1 MPIDVRLPFEGSDPG
16 DAATQGSDPV
26 DDSTQGFESS
36 RHRGL
41 TPLDS
46 RIDARDRDGRARAVD
61 PRFNV
66 ALEASAGTGKTRIL
80 VERYVNLL
88 KAGVDPAEILALT
101 FTRKAA
107 TEMRDRIVARLREAG
122 STGEITPARWRQL
135 RDRTADVAI
144 STIDAFCLSLL
155 REFPLEADLDPG
167 FSVADETEVP
177 RLVDESL
184 DRALRICRGLARDD
198 EHVALVFAQLG
209 DRRARRGLAVLLNH
223 RIAAP
228 ATLGRY
234 LAAGPRDLTID
245 IAANRGASGLLAV
258 FDAMR
263 GGLDRF
269 IDTGPLEPAFQ
280 VLAGCLTAVQHVVD
294 AKAPLDAV
302 VVHNAFAAA
311 REHFLTQDGQAR
323 KTCPYKKEAFASAID
338 WQTHRDLVVGHA
350 PALLEAHLAYRRDL
364 NVLVARGVWR
374 MYRVAESEYRRTLDA
389 HAVLD
394 FPDLLL
400 RARDLLGQ
408 MEEFARSRYRL
419 ESRYHHVLV
428 DEFQDTSRA
437 QWDLISLLT
446 ATWGEGAGLAHA
458 GSLQP
463 SIFIVG
469 DRKQSIYAFR
479 DADVSILREASRHM
493 EMLRPAGPERD
504 VRRSISR
511 SFRSTHSLLAF
522 VNDLCHDLDK
532 ASSRRDAFVY
542 DEEDRF
548 PVDSADTADAAAV
561 GLLVGDT
568 PEECAESTAVEIA
581 RLIDEGTL
589 VRDRDTGLPR
599 AVRPSDI
606 AVLFRARDSHR
617 EFEDALERRGLP
629 SYVYKGLGFFDT
641 DEIKDVRALLSYLAN
656 PRSALAAAAWLRSRF
671 VRISDEGLRRLG
683 PSLTDALLAE
693 RPPSAVA
700 SLDSDDAQALMDAR
714 AAAQSWIPLVDR
726 LPPGELLDHVI
737 NESAYM
743 AETRGPRAGQARENL
758 KKIRAIVRRL
768 QNRGYTTLDRIVS
781 HLDRLALGDEA
792 NAVIDATNAVSLM
805 TVHAAKGLEF
815 PVVFVVNL
823 ARGTGTRRPP
833 IRVASSDAGE
843 EASVAVGDFQSSAD
857 EDQAAREREETKRLL
872 YVALTRA
879 RDRLYLSTALKDGLI
894 KPGRG
899 SLAEVLPL
907 SLQER
912 FNEAR
917 VAPSVSWSASSGA
930 VHVMRVC
937 PCVHRNP
944 GADDVGCESQDHAG
958 PKGPAYADSVDFEA
972 IPDSGVRRSSV
983 AAVVGDSIA
992 NDASSIGVSSSSRL
1006 IGTLVH
1012 RVLQR
1017 DGLRDD
1023 VSDEWII
1030 DRIASLHGAEA
1041 PEVGDQAAL
1050 YARAARSYRAFVA
1063 NTEVRALYQSG
1074 RALHEVPFS
1083 LDLDASGLPGA
1094 NEVSRGV
1101 VHGAIDCLIL
1111 AERSVTVLEFK
1122 TGASRPEHAAQ
1133 ADLYRRAA
1141 VALFPG
1147 IPVRACLVYGEPPH
1161 S

>member
-1 MPIDVRLPFEGSDPG
+1 M
-16 DAATQGSDPV
+16 
-26 DDSTQGFESS
+26 
-36 RHRGL
+36 
-41 TPLDS
+41 
-46 RIDARDRDGRARAVD
+46 
-61 PRFNV
+61 
-66 ALEASAGTGKTRIL
+66 
-80 VERYVNLL
+80 
-88 KAGVDPAEILALT
+88 
-101 FTRKAA
+101 
-107 TEMRDRIVARLREAG
+107 
-122 STGEITPARWRQL
+122 
-135 RDRTADVAI
+135 
-144 STIDAFCLSLL
+144 
-155 REFPLEADLDPG
+155 
-167 FSVADETEVP
+167 
-177 RLVDESL
+177 
-184 DRALRICRGLARDD
+184 
-198 EHVALVFAQLG
+198 
-209 DRRARRGLAVLLNH
+209 
-223 RIAAP
+223 
-228 ATLGRY
+228 
-234 LAAGPRDLTID
+234 
-245 IAANRGASGLLAV
+245 
-258 FDAMR
+258 
-263 GGLDRF
+263 
-269 IDTGPLEPAFQ
+269 
-280 VLAGCLTAVQHVVD
+280 
-294 AKAPLDAV
+294 
-302 VVHNAFAAA
+302 
-311 REHFLTQDGQAR
+311 
-323 KTCPYKKEAFASAID
+323 
-338 WQTHRDLVVGHA
+338 
-350 PALLEAHLAYRRDL
+350 
-364 NVLVARGVWR
+364 
-374 MYRVAESEYRRTLDA
+374 
-389 HAVLD
+389 LD

-419 ESRYHHVLV
+419 EARYHHVLV

-446 ATWGEGAGLAHA
+446 ATWGEGTGLAHT

-469 DRKQSIYAFR
+469 DRKQSIYGFR

-493 EMLRPAGPERD
+493 EMLRPAGAERD

-511 SFRSTHSLLAF
+511 SFRSTRPLLAF

-548 PVDSADTADAAAV
+548 PVDSADASDTGAV
-561 GLLVGDT
+561 SLLVGDT
-568 PEECAESTAVEIA
+568 PEACAESTAVEVA
-581 RLIDEGTL
+581 RLIDEATL
-589 VRDRDTGLPR
+589 VRDRETGLPR

-641 DEIKDVRALLSYLAN
+641 DEIKDIRALLSYLAN
-656 PRSALAAAAWLRSRF
+656 PLSALAAAAWLRSRF

-683 PSLTDALLAE
+683 PSLTDALLAGQ
-693 RPPSAVA
+693 PPSSVA
-700 SLDSDDAQALMDAR
+700 SLDSDDAQALMDAK
-714 AAAQSWIPLVDR
+714 AAAKSWTALVDR
-726 LPPGELLDHVI
+726 LPPGELLDRVL
-737 NESAYM
+737 NESAYL

-815 PVVFVVNL
+815 PVVFIVNL

-833 IRVASSDAGE
+833 IRVASSDVGE

-879 RDRLYLSTALKDGLI
+879 RDHLYLSTALKDGLI

-907 SLQER
+907 ALQEK
-912 FNEAR
+912 FNEAHLS
-917 VAPSVSWSASSGA
+917 PSVSWSASSGA
-930 VHVMRVC
+930 VHAMRVC
-937 PCVHRNP
+937 PRFEANR
-944 GADDVGCESQDHAG
+944 GAASTRAVSEEQD
-958 PKGPAYADSVDFEA
+958 PAYDGPRLDFAA
-972 IPDSGVRRSSV
+972 ILDSGVRRSTV

-992 NDASSIGVSSSSRL
+992 LNAASNGGSSSNRM

-1012 RVLQR
+1012 RLLQR
-1017 DGLRDD
+1017 EGLRDD
-1023 VSDEWII
+1023 VSDEWIV
-1030 DRIASLHGAEA
+1030 DRLATLHVADTL
-1041 PEVGDQAAL
+1041 EVDDKAAL
-1050 YARAARSYRAFVA
+1050 YARAARSYQAFVA

-1074 RALHEVPFS
+1074 RPLHEVPFS
-1083 LDLDASGLPGA
+1083 LDIDGT
-1094 NEVSRGV
+1094 V

-1111 AERSVTVLEFK
+1111 AENSVTVLEFK
-1122 TGASRPEHAAQ
+1122 TGASRPDHAAQ

-1141 VALFPG
+1141 AALFPG
-1147 IPVRACLVYGEPPH
+1147 ARVRARLVYGEPLH

>member
-1 MPIDVRLPFEGSDPG
+1 MAIDVRLPFDAEPETSASDP
-16 DAATQGSDPV
+16 DPSV
-26 DDSTQGFESS
+26 
-36 RHRGL
+36 HRDP

-107 TEMRDRIVARLREAG
+107 TEMRDRIVARLREAA

-135 RDRTADVAI
+135 RDRTGDVAI

-184 DRALRICRGLARDD
+184 DRALRICRGLARED

-209 DRRARRGLAVLLNH
+209 DRRARSGLAVLLNH
-223 RIAAP
+223 RVAAP
-228 ATLGRY
+228 AVLARY
-234 LAAGPRDLTID
+234 LAAGPRDLTIA
-245 IAANRGASGLLAV
+245 IAARRGAEGLLAV

-263 GGLDRF
+263 GGLERF
-269 IDTGPLEPAFQ
+269 LDTGPLEPSFQ
-280 VLAGCLTAVQHVVD
+280 VLSGCLGVVEHGVRN
-294 AKAPLDAV
+294 AESLDATV
-302 VVHNAFAAA
+302 VFNAFVAA
-311 REHFLTQDGQAR
+311 REHFLTQDGVPR
-323 KTCPYKKEAFASAID
+323 KVSPYKKEAFASQVD

-350 PALLEAHLAYRRDL
+350 PAVLEAYAAYRRDL

-446 ATWGEGAGLAHA
+446 DSWGEGAGLAHTGA
-458 GSLQP
+458 LHP

-479 DADVSILREASRHM
+479 DADVSILREAARFL
-493 EMLRPAGPERD
+493 EMLRPAGGRDGRDRDD

-511 SFRSTHSLLAF
+511 SFRSTPSLLAF

-532 ASSRRDAFVY
+532 VASRRDAFIY
-542 DEEDRF
+542 GDEDRF
-548 PVDSADTADAAAV
+548 PLDAASSMQSNAIAF
-561 GLLVGDT
+561 LVGDT
-568 PEECAESTAVEIA
+568 PEECAESTAAEIA
-581 RLIDEGTL
+581 RLIEEQNV
-589 VRDRDTGLPR
+589 VRDRDTGVPR
-599 AVRPSDI
+599 SARPSDI

-656 PRSALAAAAWLRSRF
+656 PLSGLAAAAWLRSRF

-683 PSLTDALLAE
+683 PSLTEVLLAE
-693 RPPSAVA
+693 SLPSSAA
-700 SLDSDDAQALMDAR
+700 SLEPEDLQALADAR
-714 AAAQSWIPLVDR
+714 AAARSWRLLVDR
-726 LPPGELLDHVI
+726 LPPGELLDRVL
-737 NESAYM
+737 NDAAYM

-768 QNRGYTTLDRIVS
+768 QNRGYATLDRIVS

-792 NAVIDATNAVSLM
+792 NAVIDASNAVSLM

-815 PVVFVVNL
+815 PIVFIVNL
-823 ARGTGTRRPP
+823 ARGTGTRRPA
-833 IRVASSDAGE
+833 IRVAGGDAGD

-879 RDRLYLSTALKDGLI
+879 RDRIYLSTALKDGQI

-899 SLAEVLPL
+899 SLAEVLPT
-907 SLQER
+907 SLLDR

-917 VAPSVSWSASSGA
+917 LATSVSWSASSGA
-930 VHVMRVC
+930 VHTIRVC
-937 PCVHRNP
+937 PRVERVPEHETQN
-944 GADDVGCESQDHAG
+944 AG
-958 PKGPAYADSVDFEA
+958 SRDAGSEDAGSREHDPAYERGNDDFQS
-972 IPDSGVRRSSV
+972 IPDSGQKRSSV
-983 AAVVGDSIA
+983 AAAIGESSASIP
-992 NDASSIGVSSSSRL
+992 SSRSGHSSNRT

-1012 RVLQR
+1012 RLLQR
-1017 DGLRDD
+1017 EGLRED
-1023 VSDEWII
+1023 VTDEWIADRMAASVRADEAI
-1030 DRIASLHGAEA
+1030 DVDAQLE
-1041 PEVGDQAAL
+1041 L
-1050 YARAARSYRAFVA
+1050 YTRAAHSYRAFVA
-1063 NTEVRALYQSG
+1063 NADVCAVYRSG

-1083 LDLDASGLPGA
+1083 LDLEGTT
-1094 NEVSRGV
+1094 
-1101 VHGAIDCLIL
+1101 VHGAIDCVIV
-1111 AERSVTVLEFK
+1111 ADHSVTVLEFK
-1122 TGASRPEHAAQ
+1122 TGAPRLEHAAQ
-1133 ADLYRRAA
+1133 ADLYRQAA
-1141 VALFPG
+1141 AALFPG
-1147 IPVRACLVYGEPPH
+1147 TNVIARVVYADSTH